1 MFKVLRTPSDA
12 PATDLEAR
20 EAELRALAA
29 ARKNWVPPEDER
41 PVLVQLMLVLSIKFS
56 EAFLFLI

>member
-1 MFKVLRTPSDA
+1 M
-12 PATDLEAR
+12 TDLEAR

-41 PVLVQLMLVLSIKFS
+41 PVLVQLILVLSIKFS
-56 EAFLFLI
+56 ETCFCFYLILGPY